1 MCNDQYPDESIIHT
15 KLAAW
20 HQWINGDMGTV
31 GGGGM
36 ASLSE
41 EACIER
47 EKRKDVFRLPVVVS
61 DAECTNRALSALM
74 AQSVPQHQALIHY
87 HFRSTS
93 LESVAKRAGVR
104 LSNAHQLLNMAHD
117 NFMHFRCA

>member
-1 MCNDQYPDESIIHT
+1 LINFCATAPLKFLKECTMCNDQYPDESIVHT

-41 EACIER
+41 EACVER

-74 AQSVPQHQALIHY
+74 AQSSAL
-87 HFRSTS
+87 
-93 LESVAKRAGVR
+93 A
-104 LSNAHQLLNMAHD
+104 
-117 NFMHFRCA
+117 